1 MTSACLSLKVVSR
14 TTDIREVRLTS
25 YANKPA
31 PDECIA
37 TFRAFFRYVQKSEP
51 SILTDKPAQG
61 RWLSWQMR
69 QSLANHVKHSGD
81 PKKNP
86 SYPSN
91 KTFVRV
97 WNNPTTFSIIGS
109 RHYDYHNA
117 KNPGGNRATVDVLY
131 EWGEN
136 KDGNLDNQ
144 YPESKVLHTFI
155 FVDEDGAWKLDDIY
169 TFTGEYFTPSS
180 MRQDFGG

>member
-1 MTSACLSLKVVSR
+1 M
-14 TTDIREVRLTS
+14 REVRLTS
-25 YANKPA
+25 HANQPA
-31 PDECIA
+31 PGDCIA

-51 SILTDKPAQG
+51 SILTDEQAQG
-61 RWLSWQMR
+61 RWLSWQLR
-69 QSLANHVKHSGD
+69 QSFADHVKRSGD

-91 KTFVRV
+91 QTFVRV

-117 KNPGGNRATVDVLY
+117 KNPSGNQATVDVLY

-155 FVDEDGAWKLDDIY
+155 FVYEDGAWKLDDIY
-169 TFTGEYFTPSS
+169 TFTGEYFTPRNL
-180 MRQDFGG
+180 RQDFGG